1 MTKTPEQLAKEYV
14 EQEQL
19 EYDEAG
25 GAYYGFLAG
34 FKVGREMTDQEIVDF
49 LVDMREKERKERSKM
64 PLLQQERHDR
74 IWEKVK
80 MKLVGIF

>member
-1 MTKTPEQLAKEYV
+1 MTKTPEQMAKEYV

-34 FKVGREMTDQEIVDF
+34 YQAAKDNQEYLMNEMSILRSRLDTAEKLSK
-49 LVDMREKERKERSKM
+49 LVDEEKE
-64 PLLQQERHDR
+64 Q
-74 IWEKVK
+74 
-80 MKLVGIF
+80 